1 MKKVILENIFL
12 IIPIAL
18 FTFLFLPFID
28 IPTCWDA
35 STEHIFVDTL
45 YKQGIQAY
53 AQIPV
58 AHPLFKPILAIISYK
73 IGGYN
78 SISYNSVG
86 LIIGFIGIVGMYL
99 LAKSLF
105 GKAVGEMASILLATF
120 PLFLANAVNNLNDY
134 VVTSLLLISLYF
146 YYKRKLIL
154 FIASISAAVFTKETA
169 VLLPVCVFSLEAIA
183 NRRNIVKFEK
193 KTLLRLVFLLTPI
206 FLLYIWNQFTL
217 RMGRTSF
224 WSWNLTQ
231 DAYQTI
237 FRNVITFNIF
247 TKYTKAHILKVL
259 FLNFHWIYWLILIIG
274 MSAMLHKIKMRQIQ
288 EYIFQNGQKGKT
300 LIVMFLFCVAYVF
313 TVLTFQIP
321 PTARYYLPLFPFLII
336 GVSYVINKYLIK
348 VPLMIIILFSG
359 LNFIG
364 LFFSL
369 DPFSQYLWGKQH
381 MEGQNVYSKSIGDD
395 ELVYNLQ
402 YLFILK
408 QRKNEINFQNAGEA
422 KLCSFRE

>member
-1 MKKVILENIFL
+1 MKKVILGNIFL

-35 STEHIFVDTL
+35 STEHLFVDTL

-58 AHPLFKPILAIISYK
+58 AHPLFKPIVAIISYK
-73 IGGYN
+73 VGGYN

-86 LIIGFIGIVGMYL
+86 LIIGWIGIAGMYL
-99 LAKSLF
+99 LSKSLF

-120 PLFLANAVNNLNDY
+120 PLFFANAVNNLNDY
-134 VVTSLLLISLYF
+134 VITCLLLISLYF
-146 YYKRKLIL
+146 YFKRRHIL
-154 FIASISAAVFTKETA
+154 YIASISAAVFTKETA
-169 VLLPVCVFSLEAIA
+169 ALLPVCVFLLEAIV

-193 KTLLRLVFLLTPI
+193 KILIRLVFLLTPI
-206 FLLYIWNQFTL
+206 FLLYVWNQFTL

-237 FRNVITFNIF
+237 LRNVITFNIF
-247 TKYTKAHILKVL
+247 TKYTKAHILKVI
-259 FLNFHWIYWLILIIG
+259 FLNFHWIYWLIFIIG
-274 MSAMLHKIKMRQIQ
+274 MSVILRTIRLRQIQ
-288 EYIFQNGQKGKT
+288 EYISQSGQKGKT
-300 LIVMFLFCVAYVF
+300 LIIMFLFCIAYVF

-336 GVSYVINKYLIK
+336 GVSFIINKYLARI
-348 VPLMIIILFSG
+348 PLVIIILFSA

-369 DPFSQYLWGKQH
+369 DPLSRYLWSSQD

-408 QRKNEINFQNAGEA
+408 QRKNEINFQNAGAA